1 MNHAEIRDLL
11 PLKALDRLEGEEA
24 RAVTEHLAAGCDE
37 CERELASFKE
47 ALAEMAIAEAG
58 DGSSD
63 RVWSHLQS
71 RLGSTWDNTS
81 RPTSTDRA
89 NERVIGRDSQRAP
102 ARRYRFAM
110 LGSAAALIAIFVS
123 SAFFVSRL
131 RRVTSQTSTEI
142 TEIAALTAR
151 VMIVQR
157 ELDATSDRLAALQTR
172 IDQTT
177 DLTLASIG
185 ADARVVH
192 LTGLTAAPSAAGTV
206 ALSRVHGAALL
217 QVSGLPPAP
226 QSRVYEVWWIGK
238 KRGPLRA
245 GLFEPSSQHATI
257 VPLDLPPPDEIVLAT
272 AITLEPRGGVDQPTG
287 AMYLKG
293 DFSRH

>member
-24 RAVTEHLAAGCDE
+24 RTVTEHLAAGCDE
-37 CERELASFKE
+37 CERELASFRE

-89 NERVIGRDSQRAP
+89 NERVIDHDSQPAP
-102 ARRYRFAM
+102 ARHYRFPM
-110 LGSAAALIAIFVS
+110 LGSAAGAALIAIFVS

-142 TEIAALTAR
+142 AALTAR

-157 ELDATSDRLAALQTR
+157 ELDATGDRLAALQTR
-172 IDQTT
+172 IEQTT
-177 DLTLASIG
+177 DLTLASLG

-206 ALSRVHGAALL
+206 ALSRAQSAALL

-226 QSRVYEVWWIGK
+226 QGRVYEVWWIGK

-245 GLFEPSSQHATI
+245 GLFEPSSQRTTI

-272 AITLEPRGGVDQPTG
+272 AITLEPRGGVDKPTG